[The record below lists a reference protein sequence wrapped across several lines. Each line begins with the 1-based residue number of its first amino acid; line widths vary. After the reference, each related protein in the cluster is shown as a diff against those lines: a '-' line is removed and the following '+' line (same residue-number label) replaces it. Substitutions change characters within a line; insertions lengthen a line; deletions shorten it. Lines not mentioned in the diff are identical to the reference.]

1 MNKQTGFPGL
11 GHNILGLITFFTMS
25 IALYMVFIWSPIEK
39 VMREVQKIFYFHVG
53 TAWVGFFAFFV
64 VFVCSIM
71 YLKTKERKWDIIAA
85 SAAEIGVV
93 FITLVIITGPIWA
106 KSAWNTWWTW
116 EPRLTTSLI
125 LWFIYIAY
133 VLVRASSVENEKK
146 ARLSAIFG
154 IIGFV
159 DVPIV
164 FLSIK
169 WWSVAHPFL
178 IENGKMSLEPAMFQ
192 TLMVSVLAFTLLF
205 FYLLQ
210 KGIAISKAQDEV
222 NAIKGKLREK
232 YN

>member
-1 MNKQTGFPGL
+1 MERQRGRL
-11 GHNILGLITFFTMS
+11 GTLHSVIGVSSLLAMIV
-25 IALYMVFIWSPIEK
+25 ALYMVFIWSPLEK
-39 VMREVQKIFYFHVG
+39 TMGAVQKIFYFHVG

-64 VFVCSIM
+64 VFVCSIA
-71 YLKTKERKWDIIAA
+71 YLKTKDRKWDIMAA

-133 VLVRASSVENEKK
+133 VLVRASSVESEKK

-178 IENGKMSLEPAMFQ
+178 IENGKFNLEPTMLQ
-192 TLMVSVLAFTLLF
+192 TMIASVICFTLLF
-205 FYLLQ
+205 FLPYA
-210 KGIAISKAQDEV
+210 KRHS
-222 NAIKGKLREK
+222 NF
-232 YN
+232 

>member
-1 MNKQTGFPGL
+1 MEKKGFLGTG
-11 GHNILGLITFFTMS
+11 HHILGAITYITMA

-39 VMREVQKIFYFHVG
+39 VMHEVQKIFYFHVG

-64 VFVCSIM
+64 VFVCSIA
-71 YLKTKERKWDIIAA
+71 YLKTKDHKWDIIAA

-93 FITLVIITGPIWA
+93 FITLVIVTGPIWA

-133 VLVRASSVENEKK
+133 VLVRASSMEAEKK
-146 ARLSAIFG
+146 ARLAAIFG

-178 IENGKMSLEPAMFQ
+178 IENGKMNLETSMLY
-192 TLMVSVLAFTLLF
+192 TLLVSVAAFTLLF

-210 KGIAISKAQDEV
+210 KGIAISKVE
-222 NAIKGKLREK
+222 NEINSIKGQLREEF
-232 YN
+232 N

>member
-1 MNKQTGFPGL
+1 MKKQSGILGL
-11 GHNILGLITFFTMS
+11 GHQVLGIITFLVMS
-25 IALYMVFIWSPIEK
+25 LALYMVFIWSPLETT
-39 VMREVQKIFYFHVG
+39 MREVQKIFYFHVG
-53 TAWVGFFAFFV
+53 TALVGFFAFFV

-71 YLKTKERKWDIIAA
+71 YLKTKDRKWDIIAA
-85 SAAEIGVV
+85 SAAEIGVI

-164 FLSIK
+164 FLSIY

-178 IENGKMSLEPAMFQ
+178 IENGKMNLEPAMFQ
-192 TLMVSVLAFTLLF
+192 TMMVSVLAFTLLF

-210 KGIAISKAQDEV
+210 KGIAISQLQDKV